1 MKKINILSNVITFII
16 LALFAII
23 TLVPIVYMISCSF
36 KTNSEILAYPD
47 RFLPMAPTVEN
58 FTNIWTSQFI
68 NIGRMLVNSVYYTVL
83 SVLITLLTSSITAFV
98 FARYAFPGKKLLFA
112 IFSALMFV
120 SFGSITIYPQFEILG
135 KLNLAN
141 SINGLLFMKLFG
153 CGIVNIY
160 LVKSYIETLPRS
172 LDESASIDGCGLFGT
187 FFKIILPLLKPIMA
201 TVGLLAFNGS
211 WNEYLMPTLFTISR
225 PEQQTLIV
233 GLMALKNSGEAAS
246 SWNLMMAGC
255 VITLLPILSAY
266 IFFNRFFIT
275 GITEGAVKG

>member
-1 MKKINILSNVITFII
+1 MKKAKVIYNIITFLI

-23 TLVPIVYMISCSF
+23 TLTPIIYMICCSF

-47 RFLPMAPTVEN
+47 KFLPMAPTLDN
-58 FTNIWTSQFI
+58 FRSIWTSDFI
-68 NIGRMLVNSVYYTVL
+68 HIGRMLANSIYYTVL
-83 SVLITLLTSSITAFV
+83 CVFIALLTSSITAFV
-98 FARYAFPGKKLLFA
+98 FARYTFPGKKVLFA
-112 IFSALMFV
+112 IFSALMFI
-120 SFGSITIYPQFEILG
+120 SFGSITIYPQFEVLG
-135 KLNLAN
+135 KLHLAN

-153 CGIVNIY
+153 CAIVNIY

-172 LDESASIDGCGLFGT
+172 LDESASIDGCGLFGI

-201 TVGLLAFNGS
+201 TVGLLAFNAS
-211 WNEYLMPTLFTISR
+211 WNEYLMPTLFTINR

-246 SWNLMMAGC
+246 SWNLMMSGC
-255 VITLLPILSAY
+255 VITLIPILSAY

>member
-1 MKKINILSNVITFII
+1 MKKSKVIYDILAFLV
-16 LALFAII
+16 LALFAVI
-23 TLVPIVYMISCSF
+23 TLVPIIYMICCSF

-47 RFLPMAPTVEN
+47 KFLPMTPTAEN
-58 FTNIWTSQFI
+58 FVNIWTSDFI
-68 NIGRMLVNSVYYTVL
+68 HIGRMLANSVYYTVL
-83 SVLITLLTSSITAFV
+83 SVFIALLTSSITAFV
-98 FARYAFPGKKLLFA
+98 FARYNFPGKKILFA
-112 IFSALMFV
+112 IFSALMFI
-120 SFGSITIYPQFEILG
+120 SFGSITIYPQFEVLG
-135 KLNLAN
+135 KLHLAN

-172 LDESASIDGCGLFGT
+172 LDESANIDGCGLFGI
-187 FFKIILPLLKPIMA
+187 FFRIIMPLLTPIMA
-201 TVGLLAFNGS
+201 TVGLLSFNGS
-211 WNEYLMPTLFTISR
+211 WNEYLMPTLFTINR

-255 VITLLPILSAY
+255 VITLIPILSAY
-266 IFFNRFFIT
+266 VFFNRFFIT

>member
-1 MKKINILSNVITFII
+1 
-16 LALFAII
+16 
-23 TLVPIVYMISCSF
+23 
-36 KTNSEILAYPD
+36 
-47 RFLPMAPTVEN
+47 
-58 FTNIWTSQFI
+58 
-68 NIGRMLVNSVYYTVL
+68 
-83 SVLITLLTSSITAFV
+83 
-98 FARYAFPGKKLLFA
+98 
-112 IFSALMFV
+112 
-120 SFGSITIYPQFEILG
+120 
-135 KLNLAN
+135 
-141 SINGLLFMKLFG
+141 
-153 CGIVNIY
+153 
-160 LVKSYIETLPRS
+160 
-172 LDESASIDGCGLFGT
+172 
-187 FFKIILPLLKPIMA
+187 MA